1 MLNDQE
7 LLRYSRQILLQHV
20 DIDGQLRLKQ
30 SRALIVGLGG
40 LGAPVALYL
49 AAAGVGELHL
59 ADFDTVDLTNLQ
71 RQIIHDTDSV
81 GLSKVDSALRR
92 LTAVNPEVRLVP
104 HPTAMDED
112 SLAAAV
118 AAVDLVLDCSD
129 NFSTR
134 TAVNAAC
141 VVAGKPL
148 VSGAA
153 IRLEG
158 QLSVFDPRRPE
169 SPCYHCLYGHGSEA
183 ELTCSEAGVLGP
195 LVGLVGSLQALE
207 ALKLLAGFGEP
218 LVGRLLL
225 IDALGTRFRELRVKR
240 DRLAVSVV
248 TSMREAPVGVLDS
261 GVGGLS
267 VLGEIRRLLPD
278 ESLLYVADCGHIP
291 YGEKTPEYIR
301 QRCAIIADFLLG
313 QGAKALVVAC
323 NTATVAA
330 VADLR
335 RDFPSGP
342 SSAWSRRSSRP
353 PPLPAAALSACWPP
367 PVPCRAPSSPP
378 CSTVSP
384 PMCRSSLNHAR
395 GWWS

>member
-1 MLNDQE
+1 VLNDQE
-7 LLRYSRQILLQHV
+7 LLRYSRQILLQHI

-30 SRALIVGLGG
+30 GRVLIIGLGG

-81 GLSKVDSALRR
+81 GLTKVDSAVRR
-92 LTAVNPEVRLVP
+92 LTAINPEVRLVS
-104 HPTAMDED
+104 HSTAMDED
-112 SLAAAV
+112 SLAGAV
-118 AAVDLVLDCSD
+118 AAVDVVLDCSD
-129 NFSTR
+129 NFATR
-134 TAVNAAC
+134 EAVNAAC
-141 VVAGKPL
+141 VTAAKPL

-240 DRLAVSVV
+240 DPRCSV
-248 TSMREAPVGVLDS
+248 
-261 GVGGLS
+261 
-267 VLGEIRRLLPD
+267 
-278 ESLLYVADCGHIP
+278 CGN
-291 YGEKTPEYIR
+291 R
-301 QRCAIIADFLLG
+301 
-313 QGAKALVVAC
+313 
-323 NTATVAA
+323 
-330 VADLR
+330 
-335 RDFPSGP
+335 
-342 SSAWSRRSSRP
+342 
-353 PPLPAAALSACWPP
+353 
-367 PVPCRAPSSPP
+367 
-378 CSTVSP
+378 
-384 PMCRSSLNHAR
+384 HA
-395 GWWS
+395 

>member
-20 DIDGQLRLKQ
+20 DIDGQVRLKH

-49 AAAGVGELHL
+49 AAAGVGELQL
-59 ADFDTVDLTNLQ
+59 ADFDSVDLTNLQ

-81 GLSKVDSALRR
+81 GMSKVDSAICR
-92 LTAVNPEVRLVP
+92 LTALNPLVHLVP
-104 HPTAMDED
+104 HRSALDED

-129 NFSTR
+129 NFVTR
-134 TAVNAAC
+134 EAVNAAC
-141 VVAGKPL
+141 VTAGKPL

-158 QLSVFDPRRPE
+158 QLSVFDPRRAE

-195 LVGLVGSLQALE
+195 LVGMVGSLQALE

-225 IDALGTRFRELRVKR
+225 IDALGSRFRELRVKR
-240 DRLAVSVV
+240 DPGCSV
-248 TSMREAPVGVLDS
+248 
-261 GVGGLS
+261 
-267 VLGEIRRLLPD
+267 
-278 ESLLYVADCGHIP
+278 CGPKH
-291 YGEKTPEYIR
+291 G
-301 QRCAIIADFLLG
+301 
-313 QGAKALVVAC
+313 
-323 NTATVAA
+323 
-330 VADLR
+330 
-335 RDFPSGP
+335 
-342 SSAWSRRSSRP
+342 
-353 PPLPAAALSACWPP
+353 
-367 PVPCRAPSSPP
+367 
-378 CSTVSP
+378 
-384 PMCRSSLNHAR
+384 
-395 GWWS
+395 